1 MTVVGLY
8 GNRPIVQD
16 HHGSKI
22 VRDGF
27 KWGYPAHRSDTA
39 PTLFHGTISTHVDSI
54 MTHGLNP
61 NRQSSTEN
69 IIPDILRAMHRTPSI
84 SDYCSISLS
93 FSYKT
98 AVSHAKQGP
107 ELMWK
112 ALVLYKLGMMPE
124 LPTRLR
130 DEIERYER
138 MMQAAEPVVLYMR
151 LPLDYLDEGSSD
163 TRFIKWIFDEKHL
176 LSMREIASREGLLDL
191 RVGDDTLVVHDKAR
205 IQRLVQGDKL
215 SFEDAVQF
223 CCRQDCYHINSQ
235 TLPVSP
241 STIYYVEK
249 VAALVRG
256 DETAGI

>member
-1 MTVVGLY
+1 
-8 GNRPIVQD
+8 
-16 HHGSKI
+16 
-22 VRDGF
+22 
-27 KWGYPAHRSDTA
+27 
-39 PTLFHGTISTHVDSI
+39 

-69 IIPDILRAMHRTPSI
+69 IIPDILRVMRRDPITS
-84 SDYCSISLS
+84 SYGSISLS
-93 FSYKT
+93 FSYNT
-98 AVSHAKQGP
+98 AVCHAQKGP

-112 ALVLYKLGMMPE
+112 ALVNYKLGMMPK

-138 MMQAAEPVVLYMR
+138 TVQAVEPVVLYIR
-151 LPLDYLDEGSSD
+151 LPFDYLEEGSSD
-163 TRFIKWIFDEKHL
+163 TRYIRWIFDEKHL
-176 LSMREIASREGLLDL
+176 LSLREIASREGLLDL
-191 RVGDDTLVVHDKAR
+191 RVGDDTQVVHDKAR

-215 SFEDAVQF
+215 SFEDAVQL
-223 CCRQDCYHINSQ
+223 CCRQDCYHVHPR

-256 DETAGI
+256 DETGE